1 VRIDPRSALGR
12 GPALSMFRTAVD
24 RAPGT
29 RPASGASRPEWEGA
43 RGGGGEAVRFNSI
56 LVCAEPVAWGR
67 VDASN
72 SRYVDSAPTAI
83 TDFGLAVT
91 RSSVRALPVAVQQ
104 TRHRRP
110 RRISSA
116 LSHSGSCTRST
127 KRHRSPQ
134 LPHTTDL
141 PSGWRRPVTVCLNS
155 LTSDRCSVCWQA
167 LPPGGRVTLRRRR
180 SSGWVVGVSMC
191 DNTTGP
197 VLGWQVPKVT
207 PREPNTMAPGRD
219 QPDLQRRRP
228 DDQALVPWGPGS
240 CRYQAPWAPRSSNPH
255 IRDLTESGAGEAR
268 SHLNRNP
275 KS

>member
-1 VRIDPRSALGR
+1 MSANSL
-12 GPALSMFRTAVD
+12 
-24 RAPGT
+24 
-29 RPASGASRPEWEGA
+29 RPVSGALRPEWEGA

-141 PSGWRRPVTVCLNS
+141 PSGWRRPLTVCLNS
-155 LTSDRCSVCWQA
+155 LASDRCSVCWQA
-167 LPPGGRVTLRRRR
+167 LPPRRASHAEASAEFWVGRRRLHVR
-180 SSGWVVGVSMC
+180 
-191 DNTTGP
+191 
-197 VLGWQVPKVT
+197 QHYR
-207 PREPNTMAPGRD
+207 PRAG
-219 QPDLQRRRP
+219 L
-228 DDQALVPWGPGS
+228 A
-240 CRYQAPWAPRSSNPH
+240 
-255 IRDLTESGAGEAR
+255 GAKGHAT
-268 SHLNRNP
+268 
-275 KS
+275 